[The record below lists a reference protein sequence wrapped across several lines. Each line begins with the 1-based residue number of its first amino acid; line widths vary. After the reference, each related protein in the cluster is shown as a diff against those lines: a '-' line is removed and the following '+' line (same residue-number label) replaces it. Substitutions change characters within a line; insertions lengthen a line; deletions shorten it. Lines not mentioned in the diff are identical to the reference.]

1 MIDDVEQHYAQQ
13 EQQQQQGEEEHR
25 EWSAATYG
33 DAPTAGFTRH
43 RIPMLGE
50 ATGLLYERVL
60 RERLLPFVARELPHL
75 QEYLWLRSE
84 SVCMEPGSSFAP
96 PERSA
101 PGTPIS
107 ALAYKFSPQ
116 VCDAIRVVAFKLF
129 KQDCCAGFV
138 DCCGMQEPAINRYT
152 DGGHFPPH
160 TDQQALTLNVLL
172 RPRAFQGGGTSFWS
186 EGTEAPRL
194 DSSVDRRK
202 PAFTLHP
209 KAGVGVVFSGTVQ
222 HAGQPVIGD
231 GVRYV
236 LVSSFSITNPEY
248 VSSSTKKAK
257 RIWISNGTC

>member
-1 MIDDVEQHYAQQ
+1 LVDDVERHYAQQ
-13 EQQQQQGEEEHR
+13 QLGEEQDQ

-33 DAPTAGFTRH
+33 DAPTVGFTRH
-43 RIPMLGE
+43 RIPMLSE
-50 ATGLLYERVL
+50 ATGQLYEKVL
-60 RERLLPFVARELPHL
+60 RERLLPFVAKELPGL
-75 QEYLWLRSE
+75 EKYLWLRSE
-84 SVCMEPGSSFAP
+84 SVCMEPGSDFGP
-96 PERSA
+96 PERST

-116 VCDAIRVVAFKLF
+116 VRTLVTQPAWFAFKLPC
-129 KQDCCAGFV
+129 QDCHAGLHRCEV
-138 DCCGMQEPAINRYT
+138 QEPAINRYT

-160 TDQQALTLNVLL
+160 ADQQALTLNVLL
-172 RPRAFQGGGTSFWS
+172 QSRAGFQGGGTSFWS
-186 EGTEAPRL
+186 EGNEPPQL
-194 DSSVDRRK
+194 DRVDTGK

-209 KAGVGVVFSGTVQ
+209 SAGVGVVFNGTVQ
-222 HAGQPVIGD
+222 HAGQAVTGK